1 MTKSKL
7 RRAIA
12 AGLCLACLILIVIG
26 CVNMPKKDKDVG
38 QNILNEARTQSLLNA
53 TGEGVVETYVNIA
66 KKQAQDKAKAEKA
79 GMAAIREAVAKAEEE
94 TRAKYANAEFSAGV
108 TATPE
113 LLTAVAAY
121 SAKLDAYGLVEAEAQ
136 QAYIDAHYEEA
147 LAEMEARHEQLLASG
162 QEVPEDEEPQVDMS
176 GFVATEEM
184 LQAEAEVGAAYVVMS
199 QELKKLYPVLDDATM
214 ESLEEIM
221 ADIVYQPGDTYDTQ
235 YDRYLEQTGEKSTT
249 TGFLIRHGDDLVYA
263 GIALLVVAALVVF

>member
-12 AGLCLACLILIVIG
+12 AGLCLACVILMVIG
-26 CVNMPKKDKDVG
+26 GLNLPKKDKAVG
-38 QNILNEARTQSLLNA
+38 QNILNEVRTQSLLNA

-79 GMAAIREAVAKAEEE
+79 SMAAIREAVAKAEEE
-94 TRAKYANAEFSAGV
+94 TRAKYADAEFSAGV

-113 LLTAVAAY
+113 LLTAVAEY
-121 SAKLDAYGLVEAEAQ
+121 SAKLNAYGLIEAEAQ
-136 QAYIDAHYEEA
+136 QAYIDEHYDEA

-184 LQAEAEVGAAYVVMS
+184 LQAEGEVGAAYTVMA
-199 QELKKLYPVLDDATM
+199 QELKINSFCEPKAFFPLLSKCLYTPSA
-214 ESLEEIM
+214 E
-221 ADIVYQPGDTYDTQ
+221 
-235 YDRYLEQTGEKSTT
+235 R
-249 TGFLIRHGDDLVYA
+249 
-263 GIALLVVAALVVF
+263 